1 MYVGPDPTMEL
12 RYANIMVVTYVTML
26 YGSGIPILYI
36 IAAIYFFTTYW
47 ADKLLVLYYYNKPDN
62 LD

>member
-26 YGSGIPILYI
+26 YGSGIPILYL

-47 ADKLLVLYYYNKPDN
+47 VDKWLVLYY
-62 LD
+62 